1 MNTQLIFEI
10 VGYIASVLVAVS
22 LTMSSILKLR
32 LINLAGA
39 AIFSLYG
46 LLIGAYPVAALNF
59 FIVLIDLYFLYD
71 MLTAKE
77 YFKLLDVR
85 AGNNYLDYF
94 LTYYQEEMQ
103 KYFPGYE
110 FKPENQQIIFFV
122 LRNMVPA
129 GLFIGRKTEG
139 DALEVELDFVIP
151 GYRDFKIGHYLYEK
165 NSAFFRSKG
174 IQRIHTRAATQKHSR
189 YLKRMGFIPGRGNQ
203 FFLKLAS

>member
-1 MNTQLIFEI
+1 MNTQMIFEI
-10 VGYIASVLVAVS
+10 IGYAASVLVAIS

-32 LINLAGA
+32 VINMIGA
-39 AIFSLYG
+39 AVFSVYG

-85 AGNNYLDYF
+85 TGNNYLNYF

-110 FKPENQQIIFFV
+110 FKADDDQIIFFV

-129 GLFIGRKTEG
+129 GLFIGRKTEE

-151 GYRDFKIGHYLYEK
+151 GFRDFKIGHYLYEK
-165 NSAFFRSKG
+165 NAAFFLSKG
-174 IQRIHTRAATQKHSR
+174 IRRIHTRAASDKHCR